1 MKWHVYKKDDPNT
14 WPQIDCPMLVCLYHA
29 NGQMNLWVCKWNKD
43 KSWFV
48 REEVCNFFT
57 KECYYAYIGY
67 IPSGYKTS
75 YPTKC
80 ACDKRC
86 PHGFDDDGYC
96 MSDRIFA
103 CEHKRDV
110 AEYWV
115 EKRAI
120 WKEFDK
126 NEN

>member
-14 WPQIDCPMLVCLYHA
+14 WPQIDCPMVVYFAGSGGLSLDFYWDNEENYFVDDCGCL
-29 NGQMNLWVCKWNKD
+29 
-43 KSWFV
+43 
-48 REEVCNFFT
+48 EVD
-57 KECYYAYIGY
+57 ECYYAYIGY
-67 IPSGYKTS
+67 VPSGYKAS

-96 MSDRIFA
+96 MSDRTFA

-110 AEYWV
+110 IEYWV